1 MYLLKPFAGCVIGV
15 TALAANAVHADW
27 SGGIE
32 AGTQLGSD
40 QSPALRFYASKQD
53 NPLSHYLYLDWIH
66 ESGSSSYRLGYNPNY
81 TISQSVFSFG
91 QFSIEQD
98 DPGGIAREINAK
110 VGVGNHLFRT
120 KNSRFT
126 VQTGVGGSQIELSDN
141 SKESDGYF
149 FAGGIFTSKLIG
161 LLKFD
166 AVLESRVADS
176 QTISTGEAGVS
187 FRVGPNTAIKYA
199 YSVKRYD
206 FDESREDIVN
216 EDSFVTMT
224 YGF

>member
-1 MYLLKPFAGCVIGV
+1 MAFVRPLASFALCSVLVSGS
-15 TALAANAVHADW
+15 ALADW
-27 SGGIE
+27 TGGLEFGI
-32 AGTQLGSD
+32 GSD
-40 QSPALRFYASKQD
+40 QSPGMRLHATKTG
-53 NPLSHYLYLDWIH
+53 NPLSHNLYLDWIF
-66 ESGSSSYRLGYNPNY
+66 ESGSSSYRLGYNPTY

-98 DPGGIAREINAK
+98 DPGGIAREVNAR

-120 KNSRFT
+120 KRSRFT
-126 VQTGVGGSQIELSDN
+126 IQTGIGGSEIQIADST
-141 SKESDGYF
+141 KERNGYF
-149 FAGGIFTSKLIG
+149 FAGGVFTSKLVG
-161 LLKFD
+161 LLKLD

-176 QTISTGEAGVS
+176 QTVTNGEAGVS

-216 EDSFVTMT
+216 ENSFVTMT

>member
-1 MYLLKPFAGCVIGV
+1 MAGN
-15 TALAANAVHADW
+15 TALADW

-32 AGTQLGSD
+32 AGTQLGSE
-40 QSPALRFYASKQD
+40 QAPALRFYASKQD
-53 NPLSHYLYLDWIH
+53 DPLSHYLYLDWIH
-66 ESGSSSYRLGYNPNY
+66 ESGSSSYRLGYHPTY
-81 TISQSVFSFG
+81 VISQSVFSFG
-91 QFSIEQD
+91 EFSVEQD
-98 DPGGIAREINAK
+98 DPGGIAREIDAR
-110 VGVGNHLFRT
+110 VGVGNHIFRT
-120 KNSRFT
+120 KQSRFT
-126 VQTGVGGSQIELSDN
+126 VQTGIGGSQIELADS
-141 SKESDGYF
+141 SKETDGYF
-149 FAGGIFTSKLIG
+149 FAGGLFTSKLLG
-161 LLKFD
+161 LLRFD

-176 QTISTGEAGVS
+176 QTVTNGEAGVS

>member
-1 MYLLKPFAGCVIGV
+1 VYAYKTFAGCVLGV
-15 TALAANAVHADW
+15 AVVACNTAFADW
-27 SGGIE
+27 TGGIE

-40 QSPALRFYASKQD
+40 QAPALRFYARKQD
-53 NPLSHYLYLDWIH
+53 NPLSHYMYLDWIH
-66 ESGSSSYRLGYNPNY
+66 ESGSSSYRLGYNPTY

-91 QFSIEQD
+91 EFSIEQD
-98 DPGGIAREINAK
+98 DPGGIAREIDAR
-110 VGVGNHLFRT
+110 VGVGNHIFRT
-120 KNSRFT
+120 KQSRFT
-126 VQTGVGGSQIELSDN
+126 VHTGIGGSKIELADS
-141 SKESDGYF
+141 SEETDGYF
-149 FAGGIFTSKLIG
+149 FAGGLFTSKLIG

-176 QTISTGEAGVS
+176 QTVTSGEAGVS